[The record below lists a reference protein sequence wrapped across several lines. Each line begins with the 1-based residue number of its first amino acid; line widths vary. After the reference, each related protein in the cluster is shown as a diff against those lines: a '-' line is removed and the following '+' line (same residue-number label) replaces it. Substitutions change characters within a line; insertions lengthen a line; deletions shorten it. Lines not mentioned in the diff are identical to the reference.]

1 MVNYH
6 GLGVLS
12 TTQIN
17 DDDDDDEVEEEEHP
31 PIIPSRPGKSNM
43 NDMSRP
49 GVSKAPISKR
59 VLDSNGMNDMSRPGV
74 SKAPISKRVLDS
86 NGICMIYY

>member
-1 MVNYH
+1 
-6 GLGVLS
+6 
-12 TTQIN
+12 
-17 DDDDDDEVEEEEHP
+17 
-31 PIIPSRPGKSNM
+31 M